1 MSQSARFVLKAATAD
16 AHDRVDALFS
26 RFDLADPGDYGRFLQ
41 AQAGAFLGVEAALDA
56 AGAERVLTDWV
67 QRRRTQAV
75 RDDLSVL
82 GIPLPDAA
90 PVPELI
96 GDAAILGAVYVLEG
110 SRLGGAMLVRT
121 VPDTLPRSFL
131 TPGNPL
137 LWRAF
142 VAILDERL
150 SSEDERADAAKT
162 ASAVFDIF
170 ATSARHHLGVD
181 RL

>member
-1 MSQSARFVLKAATAD
+1 MSQSARFVLKAATAA
-16 AHDRVDALFS
+16 AHDRVDTLFS
-26 RFDLADPGDYGRFLQ
+26 RFDLIDPVDYGRFLQ

-56 AGAERVLTDWV
+56 AGAERVLADWP
-67 QRRRTQAV
+67 QRRRASAV
-75 RDDLSVL
+75 RDDLSAL
-82 GIPLPDAA
+82 GLPLPDAVA
-90 PVPELI
+90 VPDIL
-96 GDAAILGAVYVLEG
+96 GDAAILGAAYVLEG

-121 VPDTLPRSFL
+121 VPDTSPKSFL

-150 SSEDERADAAKT
+150 SSEDERADAATT

-170 ATSARHHLGVD
+170 ATSARRHLGVD